1 MDTNIHEDENGQL
14 TYTSEPRLTPQYG
27 ESILVQLP
35 MTEAAKARFPYV
47 LIGESCCSFSTPEP
61 ITRYFAMIDGYNHS
75 HSQTMLSSTN
85 VYVPQL
91 YVDLA
96 RHVVCYAPREMQ
108 VKTCRGE
115 ARRGETWWELFRRW
129 DFPGAKYLDTSVKHP
144 RAQWWGCNVAKPGA
158 LPRIQR
164 ITRLLEE
171 NPFNNT
177 N

>member
-1 MDTNIHEDENGQL
+1 MSSI
-14 TYTSEPRLTPQYG
+14 
-27 ESILVQLP
+27 ESDDSTAECVAAPASFHSLP
-35 MTEAAKARFPYV
+35 EEVARIV
-47 LIGESCCSFSTPEP
+47 LG
-61 ITRYFAMIDGYNHS
+61 H
-75 HSQTMLSSTN
+75 L
-85 VYVPQL
+85 
-91 YVDLA
+91 
-96 RHVVCYAPREMQ
+96 APREMQ

-144 RAQWWGCNVAKPGA
+144 RAQWWGCNVAKPEA

>member
-1 MDTNIHEDENGQL
+1 MGLRIS
-14 TYTSEPRLTPQYG
+14 YVAPPQAYSSYAG
-27 ESILVQLP
+27 GFCRP
-35 MTEAAKARFPYV
+35 AAKVCREATKPNFASVVQMSSIQSDDSTADELAVTASFDSLPEEVARIV
-47 LIGESCCSFSTPEP
+47 LG
-61 ITRYFAMIDGYNHS
+61 H
-75 HSQTMLSSTN
+75 L
-85 VYVPQL
+85 
-91 YVDLA
+91 
-96 RHVVCYAPREMQ
+96 APREMQ

-144 RAQWWGCNVAKPGA
+144 RAQWWGCNVAKPEA

>member
-1 MDTNIHEDENGQL
+1 MC
-14 TYTSEPRLTPQYG
+14 
-27 ESILVQLP
+27 
-35 MTEAAKARFPYV
+35 AAEQP
-47 LIGESCCSFSTPEP
+47 G
-61 ITRYFAMIDGYNHS
+61 
-75 HSQTMLSSTN
+75 
-85 VYVPQL
+85 
-91 YVDLA
+91 

-144 RAQWWGCNVAKPGA
+144 RAQWWGCNVAKPEA